1 MGFRILH
8 VLEPAVKLFPYID
21 RPTRYIN
28 NK

>member
-8 VLEPAVKLFPYID
+8 VLEPAINLFPFIEKPN
-21 RPTRYIN
+21 RFVN